1 MVRNDAVNH
10 DQLKRAADSAALFLV
25 EGLPQHFAA
34 NRGSPASSLKVLA
47 EHLGV
52 FREVAKR
59 HPAVRAP
66 ILPHIAAIRRF
77 LTSAEFFYFCLRNPR
92 LFRLWASLLSDLRFF
107 FEDLSESYSHFIE
120 SFPLEEFV
128 DVEPADFRRL
138 DAADICLRSA
148 TSNDAI
154 LALFS
159 SSVASSSLIS
169 REYPVQRVDTSFV
182 YYITHFTFYASRWGE
197 TTRDFTGEFYHNLA
211 TAGRWAR
218 SVGDADLV
226 SECIVAALHSGS
238 GTDCSELLE
247 FVVGRQD
254 ANGAIRRE
262 PSPRSA
268 GSSSYEQA
276 RHTTLVG
283 LWAISEYAHQAG
295 VKLCLPL
302 EPITRDD
309 YFAVPFE
316 CDDHEM
322 TELENLISNYAHA
335 ATYHISA
342 YERDRAIR
350 LAQLIR
356 GLRPFLCGEH
366 YLGDLEGNLPE
377 IQREL
382 SLPRALMKA
391 ILERIGG
398 SSCSECSRRLIH
410 AMRTVMSVS
419 PRDAGTAE
427 RDRLYKATESVL
439 ALPIIQEMAAQ
450 D

>member
-1 MVRNDAVNH
+1 MNH
-10 DQLKRAADSAALFLV
+10 DQLKRAADKAALFLV
-25 EGLPQHFAA
+25 DGLPQHLAA
-34 NRGSPASSLKVLA
+34 KGGSPASSLKVLA

-59 HPAVRAP
+59 HPAVRMS
-66 ILPHIAAIRRF
+66 ILPHIAAIKRF

-107 FEDLSESYSHFIE
+107 FEDLSESHSHFIR

-138 DAADICLRSA
+138 DAADICLRSS
-148 TSNDAI
+148 TSNDVI
-154 LALFS
+154 LGLFS
-159 SSVASSSLIS
+159 NSVASSSLIS
-169 REYPVQRVDTSFV
+169 RKYPVQRVDTSFV
-182 YYITHFTFYASRWGE
+182 YYITHFSFYASRWGE
-197 TTRDFTGEFYHNLA
+197 TTGDFTKEFYHNLA
-211 TAGRWAR
+211 AASGWAR

-238 GTDCSELLE
+238 GTDCGELLE

-254 ANGAIRRE
+254 ADGAIRRE

-268 GSSSYEQA
+268 GPPSYEQA

-283 LWAISEYAHQAG
+283 LWAISEYARRAG

-309 YFAVPFE
+309 YFGVPFE
-316 CDDHEM
+316 CNEQEM
-322 TELENLISNYAHA
+322 TELENLISHYAHV
-335 ATYHISA
+335 ATCHISA

-366 YLGDLEGNLPE
+366 YLEDLEDNLPE

-391 ILERIGG
+391 LLALIGG
-398 SSCSECSRRLIH
+398 SSCNECSRRLIH
-410 AMRTVMSVS
+410 AMRTVMNVR
-419 PRDAGTAE
+419 PQDTGTAG

-439 ALPIIQEMAAQ
+439 ALPIIQEMAVQ